1 MECKT
6 SHTIL
11 QLLRRAISGR
21 TEGVEDWANTNWQ
34 ALYAT
39 SRQHGITAI
48 VWHQLQE
55 LISNGEIPA
64 EQLPDR
70 AVKLSWA
77 VSAENIVK
85 KYRKQERLSA
95 ELAEIYAKQG
105 ISTIVLKG
113 LAISGYYPTAEHREC
128 GDLDC
133 FLLGRD
139 NDSVPTPRYA
149 EGNRIAKEA
158 GAKVEEDFYKH
169 SHINFR
175 GMMVENHAFCTAI
188 RGSRSRKEFER
199 HLQQLLITQA
209 TTPIA
214 NSLLLRPCA
223 DFNALFLTAHSFG
236 HYLTEGIKLRHIVDW
251 TLLLKAEQDNIDWVN
266 FYAWCDRMHYTKFAE
281 VMTAIAVEY
290 LGLEITNPVVRY
302 HSTLTKRVI
311 EDVMHSNRSIHNIK
325 ASKAKKRMLII
336 RSRLFGG
343 WRYRDIYE
351 KSAFMDTLSM
361 ITSFIVERNPKL

>member
-11 QLLRRAISGR
+11 QLLRQAIGDR
-21 TEGVEDWANTNWQ
+21 TEEVEDWANTDWQ
-34 ALYAT
+34 KLYKA

-48 VWHQLQE
+48 VWYQLHK
-55 LISNGEIPA
+55 LMTKGEIPA

-70 AVKLSWA
+70 ALKLSWA
-77 VSAENIVK
+77 VNAENIIK
-85 KYRKQERLSA
+85 RYHKQERLSA
-95 ELAEIYAKQG
+95 ELAEIYANHN
-105 ISTIVLKG
+105 IATIVLKG

-133 FLLGRD
+133 FLLYR
-139 NDSVPTPRYA
+139 NDKGVPTPCYA

-188 RGSRSRKEFER
+188 RGSRRRKEFER
-199 HLQQLLITQA
+199 HLQQLLITKP

-214 NSLLLRPCA
+214 NTLLLRPCA

-251 TLLLKAEQDNIDWVN
+251 ALLLKAEQDNIDWES

-281 VMTAIAVEY
+281 IMTAIAVEY
-290 LGLEITNPVVRY
+290 LGVDITNPAIR
-302 HSTLTKRVI
+302 SKSPLTKRVI
-311 EDVMHSNRSIHNIK
+311 KDIMHSNRSIHNLKI
-325 ASKAKKRMLII
+325 SKTKERMLII

-351 KSAFMDTLSM
+351 RSAFMDTLSM
-361 ITSFIVERNPKL
+361 ITSFIFERKPKL